1 MKFDFQLFNWLWS
14 LIAPKPATI
23 AVPAAMSTIGVQH
36 FSQTLMELAKK
47 SGAPIEA
54 MQKLIEYKNKNF
66 PNKRLRYWAISDF
79 TLHSAN
85 KRLFIFDT
93 EEGTVDRYYVAH
105 GKGSDPKFTGWC
117 GKFSNEPGSLC
128 SSKGIYL
135 CAETYI
141 SGKFG
146 YAMRMDGLE
155 ETNSNVRKRAVVF
168 HGGKYAEDAY
178 IKANH
183 KTGRSEGCQAV
194 GFQYSKDLINKLKN
208 GSLLIVWSDK

>member
-1 MKFDFQLFNWLWS
+1 MKFDFQFLNWLWS
-14 LIAPKPATI
+14 LFSNKPAVNVT
-23 AVPAAMSTIGVQH
+23 PAAITTTATRHYGDVLID
-36 FSQTLMELAKK
+36 LAKK
-47 SGAPIEA
+47 SGVPLQAVER
-54 MQKLIEYKNKNF
+54 LITYKNQHYPDK
-66 PNKRLRYWAISDF
+66 KLRYWAVSDF
-79 TLHSAN
+79 TLHSSL

-93 EEGTVDRYYVAH
+93 KEGTVDRYYVAH
-105 GKGSDPKFTGWC
+105 GKGSDPEFTGWC
-117 GKFSNEPGSLC
+117 KKFSNEPGSLC

-135 CAETYI
+135 CNETYI

-155 ETNSNVRKRAVVF
+155 STNSNVRKRAVVF

-194 GFQYSKDLINKLKN
+194 GFQYSKDLIDKLKN
-208 GSLLIVWSDK
+208 GSLLYVWGER